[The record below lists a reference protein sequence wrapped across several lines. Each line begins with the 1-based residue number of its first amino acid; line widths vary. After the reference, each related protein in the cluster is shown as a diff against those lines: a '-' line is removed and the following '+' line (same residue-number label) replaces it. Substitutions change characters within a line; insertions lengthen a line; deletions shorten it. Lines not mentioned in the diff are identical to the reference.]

1 MAASNWDGT
10 EKVIDQS
17 CHTVT
22 LTDDAIQKPMS
33 HENNN
38 IHSPKKPRMLIFQ
51 KFPTFYFKI
60 SVEALIFT
68 GNKLYQDDSNDLLY
82 PIA

>member
-38 IHSPKKPRMLIFQ
+38 IHSPKKPRMLIF
-51 KFPTFYFKI
+51 
-60 SVEALIFT
+60 
-68 GNKLYQDDSNDLLY
+68 
-82 PIA
+82 